1 MAGEGMR
8 TREGGAGYPAS
19 ASCVSASKFVPR
31 VLDPV
36 ALRGVISPDP
46 RGVSARV
53 PAGGLK
59 MSENGIGP
67 MGSSVDVG
75 WQDGKPRPM
84 SQEASQFA
92 KGAGSRVS
100 ESQISGR
107 KPRPRSKNAPKPALT
122 VNYGEVPRNQMDNID
137 LEGTT
142 LEDLVMQNAEAI
154 KQFEYLEKSLVSFK
168 ETTGEQAADLR
179 QPGATASKKGQM
191 MDLMGEEEKG
201 QLLDLMGEEEKG
213 QMLDLMGEDEGGAEK
228 AVADSKGRRKKKGE
242 AEDM

>member
-1 MAGEGMR
+1 
-8 TREGGAGYPAS
+8 
-19 ASCVSASKFVPR
+19 
-31 VLDPV
+31 
-36 ALRGVISPDP
+36 
-46 RGVSARV
+46 
-53 PAGGLK
+53 

-168 ETTGEQAADLR
+168 ETTGEQVGHPSAKPLAAPHPWGKNCRLSTAELR
-179 QPGATASKKGQM
+179 
-191 MDLMGEEEKG
+191 GESAAPVQVGK
-201 QLLDLMGEEEKG
+201 LDSHRETT
-213 QMLDLMGEDEGGAEK
+213 
-228 AVADSKGRRKKKGE
+228 RN
-242 AEDM
+242 